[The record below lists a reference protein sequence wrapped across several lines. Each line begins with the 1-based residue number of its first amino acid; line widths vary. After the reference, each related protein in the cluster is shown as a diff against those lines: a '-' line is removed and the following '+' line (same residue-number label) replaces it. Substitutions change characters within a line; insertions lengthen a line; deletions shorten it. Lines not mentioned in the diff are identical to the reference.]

1 MHPVAPHISITST
14 GSSGES
20 AITGWCAELL
30 PSIDALKKLAGT
42 TEDEFLRIGAQMQ
55 DFYQRSQ
62 EITTT
67 ANQLVDT
74 VSGTQARM
82 VIERLRQMMGDM
94 EAYLSSIRSQSREN
108 CDILERV
115 LELLSR
121 LSEPLEGFQKMYKVL
136 RMLSTS
142 TKIESSRLGELGLGF
157 QTLAMD
163 VEKLSHMVNEKSAGI
178 LGDRQML
185 FSMIS
190 ENLHTVRNSE
200 ASQGAE
206 LSTTLAGASNTLE
219 ELISVNDRCTSFAAL
234 VSSISGE
241 VSGNISEVVS
251 SLQMHDM
258 TRQQVEHIVEAM
270 EGLASRLQDS
280 GATARDDGGRRKLII
295 ETGDVCEL
303 QSAQLRHA
311 ASELCGAVR
320 SIVENLRDV
329 AGKQT
334 RMTSETQNTAGITDS
349 ATGSSFVGT
358 ISNGMAAVTSVLARC
373 ALSDQEMSETLKRV
387 ADTMQEVTGFVTDI
401 EDIGSEIDLIALN
414 SQVKAAHT
422 GREGAALGVLAE
434 AIKRLSVD
442 AVIQTA
448 AVSEALL
455 QINHLTGDLFG
466 EATQKQEHLGAK
478 ITVMEE
484 ETEQILASLGAM
496 NSELVS
502 LLAGLNHRV
511 KTLTEKIETAT
522 GNMDV
527 HERVSS
533 LTEEVM
539 ACLDRIVREAR
550 ELEPA
555 STEFKDNLRHMEEH
569 YTMQSER
576 QIHEVIARKRGIPV
590 TSAAPDAIV
599 AKDTA
604 GGDGNS
610 EFGDNVDLF

>member
-1 MHPVAPHISITST
+1 MPPVVPYTSMTRT
-14 GSSGES
+14 GSSGGS
-20 AITGWCAELL
+20 AITGWCADIL
-30 PSIDALKKLAGT
+30 PSIDALRKLAGT

-55 DFYQRSQ
+55 DFYQRSL

-67 ANQLVDT
+67 ANQLIEA
-74 VSGTQARM
+74 VSGPQTRM

-94 EAYLSSIRSQSREN
+94 EAYLLSIRSQSREN
-108 CDILERV
+108 CDMLGRV
-115 LELLSR
+115 LNLLAS
-121 LSEPLEGFQKMYKVL
+121 LSEPLEGFQKMYKIL

-190 ENLHTVRNSE
+190 ENLRAVSSSE
-200 ASQGAE
+200 AAQDAE
-206 LSTTLAGASNTLE
+206 LSTTLADTSKTLE
-219 ELISVNDRCTSFAAL
+219 ELIFVNERCTSFAAL
-234 VSSISGE
+234 ISSISGE
-241 VSGNISEVVS
+241 VSGNISEVVA

-258 TRQQVEHIVEAM
+258 TRQQVEHIVEAL
-270 EGLASRLQDS
+270 EGLAFRLQ
-280 GATARDDGGRRKLII
+280 GAGPTAPDDEGHRKLIV

-311 ASELCGAVR
+311 ASELCGAAR
-320 SIVENLRDV
+320 SIIENLRDV
-329 AGKQT
+329 ADKQT
-334 RMTSETQNTAGITDS
+334 RMTSETLDTAGITDS

-358 ISNGMAAVTSVLARC
+358 ISNGMTAVTAVLARC
-373 ALSDQEMSETLKRV
+373 ALSDREMSLILQKV
-387 ADTMQEVTGFVTDI
+387 AETMQEVTGFVTDI
-401 EDIGSEIDLIALN
+401 EDIGLEIDLIALN
-414 SQVKAAHT
+414 SQIKAAHT

-448 AVSEALL
+448 AVSEALQ
-455 QINHLTGDLFG
+455 QINHVTVDLFG
-466 EATQKQEHLGAK
+466 EATQEQEHLEAK
-478 ITVMEE
+478 ITLMEE

-496 NSELVS
+496 SSELAS
-502 LLAGLNHRV
+502 LLAGLNHKVRA
-511 KTLTEKIETAT
+511 LTEKIAAAT
-522 GNMDV
+522 ENMDV
-527 HERVSS
+527 HVRVAN
-533 LTEEVM
+533 LTEEIM
-539 ACLDRIVREAR
+539 ACLDRIVGEAR

-555 STEFKDNLRHMEEH
+555 SAEFKNNLRHMEER

-576 QIHEVIARKRGIPV
+576 QIHEAIARKRGVFLTAGTADAV
-590 TSAAPDAIV
+590 TSQ
-599 AKDTA
+599 DTS
-604 GGDGNS
+604 GGDSAS